1 MVDDEVTKRFNAEEL
16 RSWNLLTRT
25 NKNYQF
31 TSWRIALVW
40 AAGFIFR
47 FYMMFPV
54 RLAIFMMGMLFL
66 LAATSLIGLMSDG
79 PAKRWLYKKASV
91 TAFRIL
97 SRSVSAVINH
107 HNEEFKPK
115 CGGICVA
122 NHTSPFDV
130 VMLHTGG
137 AYSLVGQVHSGYL
150 GLMER
155 VLSSSTSHI
164 FFERFEATDR
174 SAVTKKMHD
183 HISDINKLPILI
195 FPEGTCIN
203 NSAVMMFKKGSFEVA
218 STVYPAAIKYNPI
231 FGDPFW
237 DSSRYGYFT
246 YLLRMMTSWAIVCD
260 IWYLPPMTRKVSSLS
275 FSPTLTVPC
284 IASFTLPHYVS
295 FSSFQSDE
303 SAAEFANRVKSAIAT
318 QGGLVD
324 LEWDGQLKRDTPRPE
339 LKEKVQMNFSRK
351 ISVRHPGPPPVEHLD
366 LPSKE
371 QEDKSKTQ

>member
-1 MVDDEVTKRFNAEEL
+1 MVDDEVTKRFSAEEL

-47 FYMMFPV
+47 FYMMFPI
-54 RLAIFMMGMLFL
+54 RLAIFIMGMLFFM
-66 LAATSLIGLMSDG
+66 AATSLIGLMKDS
-79 PAKRWLYKKASV
+79 PAKRWLYKKISI

-122 NHTSPFDV
+122 NHTSPVDV

-150 GLMER
+150 GLMEKI
-155 VLSSSTSHI
+155 LSSSTSHI

-260 IWYLPPMTRKVSSLS
+260 IWYLPPMTRKVTFFCSHIFLCFFLINYSNTLFFLLCLS
-275 FSPTLTVPC
+275 T
-284 IASFTLPHYVS
+284 
-295 FSSFQSDE
+295 
-303 SAAEFANRVKSAIAT
+303 
-318 QGGLVD
+318 
-324 LEWDGQLKRDTPRPE
+324 
-339 LKEKVQMNFSRK
+339 
-351 ISVRHPGPPPVEHLD
+351 
-366 LPSKE
+366 
-371 QEDKSKTQ
+371 